1 MNITILAISTLIVLI
16 VFGIP
21 VATHPQWFKSVEEEI
36 EEAKR
41 EGHIVTAKPV
51 KIEHISKNRRDDIE
65 EPHRYI
71 VTYEYEYN
79 GKTYAS
85 FDELKAATYEDVG
98 EAKSYWLVWNCD
110 GYTLAAE
117 CYDQFDGKETPQ
129 ETSVTSICV
138 FPDADESYISHV
150 DAGSVVDGYVGCGE
164 APLCLSG
171 IKTEG

>member
-21 VATHPQWFKSVEEEI
+21 VATHPQWFKTVEEEI

-79 GKTYAS
+79 GKTYKKKCKEHEKSQGRAIYIPNGNPKKAFFS
-85 FDELKAATYEDVG
+85 DEDHPITLGRLVPILMLVG
-98 EAKSYWLVWNCD
+98 IAVLYFAITKTMQMSVIIRTAPIGSETMMK
-110 GYTLAAE
+110 TLE
-117 CYDQFDGKETPQ
+117 QF
-129 ETSVTSICV
+129 
-138 FPDADESYISHV
+138 
-150 DAGSVVDGYVGCGE
+150 
-164 APLCLSG
+164 L
-171 IKTEG
+171 

>member
-21 VATHPQWFKSVEEEI
+21 IATHPQWFKSVEEEI

-79 GKTYAS
+79 GKTYKKVQRARKVS
-85 FDELKAATYEDVG
+85 RKGNLHSEWKSQESVLFRGRPSDNTGTTCADFHAHRDCGTVLRNYKDHANVG
-98 EAKSYWLVWNCD
+98 HH
-110 GYTLAAE
+110 
-117 CYDQFDGKETPQ
+117 PHR
-129 ETSVTSICV
+129 
-138 FPDADESYISHV
+138 ADWQ
-150 DAGSVVDGYVGCGE
+150 
-164 APLCLSG
+164 
-171 IKTEG
+171 